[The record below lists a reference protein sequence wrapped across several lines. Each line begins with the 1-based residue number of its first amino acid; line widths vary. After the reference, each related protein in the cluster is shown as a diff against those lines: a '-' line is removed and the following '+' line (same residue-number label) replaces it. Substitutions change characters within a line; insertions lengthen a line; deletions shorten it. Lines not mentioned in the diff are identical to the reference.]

1 MATYNYIVAINV
13 CNSYAYSSCEEYLLK
28 TCLIRMCMI
37 VYYDYIKNISF
48 NWQIGLESVTN
59 VYIYSIKGLPIV
71 YIVENDIE
79 IWDFFPFYDEFH
91 IYSSRS

>member
-48 NWQIGLESVTN
+48 N
-59 VYIYSIKGLPIV
+59 
-71 YIVENDIE
+71 
-79 IWDFFPFYDEFH
+79 
-91 IYSSRS
+91 